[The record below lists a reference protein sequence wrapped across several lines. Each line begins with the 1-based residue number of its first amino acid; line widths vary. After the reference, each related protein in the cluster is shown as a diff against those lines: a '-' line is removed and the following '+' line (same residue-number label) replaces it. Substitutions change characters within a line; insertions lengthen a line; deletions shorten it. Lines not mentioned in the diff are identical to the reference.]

1 MMAQLINKVLFKYIM
16 LLLLVFIGSITLVVS
31 THLFFHNLIHKLEQ
45 KQLNLKAKIDISEY
59 LLEDI
64 TFLHLHL
71 LELTAVSRST
81 DQRETMVELIQNNIK
96 QAENRLYVINHGGK
110 VQKILSKE
118 KNQYTTLSY
127 TNETPTLEVSS
138 QSTIVEL
145 QLDNL
150 STIIDTLSHLL
161 DQRDK
166 SLSKENTVSQEL
178 VKEIRIFNLNL
189 THTFENLKSGVQALI
204 LKENQNLISLEEE
217 SITQENQYYIY
228 EFFMLAFTTVIV
240 LFLLYKILL
249 HIVNLYKEI
258 ENQLYI
264 DALTKLKNRFSL
276 LKDIKNATHPSIV
289 IIDINAFRTINELY
303 GVHIGNEVLISFAN
317 TLKHFSKNKD
327 FQVYRIAGDEFVFFK
342 DSLCVNAE
350 YWITLLDTFF
360 ALIEDRKIYIPQIDD
375 VIYLDLSAG
384 ISFEKENTLGTADM
398 ALNKAKELHKQFVFY
413 HNAMES
419 INEIKQGAWWK
430 KCIIHG
436 LENSL
441 FVPFFQPIVNKEQK
455 VVKYEALMRLKREN
469 EGIISFISPLEFLE
483 VASKTKYYNQIS
495 EMMLLK
501 SLEICARVNEPIS
514 LNLNYQDI
522 LNKPLH
528 EKLKQAIL
536 HHDIGK
542 KVIFEIVESQNIQS
556 YKLLRNFIAEFKTY
570 GVRFAIDDFGT
581 GFSNFTHIF
590 ELSPDFIKI
599 DGSLIK
605 NIHVDKKSYELVK
618 AIVFFSK
625 ELDIKTIAE
634 FVHSKEVFDIA
645 LKLGVDQF
653 QGYYFSEP
661 KEEI

>member
-1 MMAQLINKVLFKYIM
+1 M
-16 LLLLVFIGSITLVVS
+16 LLLLVFIGSITLVIS
-31 THLFFHNLIHKLEQ
+31 THLFFHNLIHVLEQ
-45 KQLNLKAKIDISEY
+45 KQFNLKTKISISEY

-71 LELTAVSRST
+71 LELTAVSRSSE
-81 DQRETMVELIQNNIK
+81 QRTKMIEMIQDK
-96 QAENRLYVINHGGK
+96 VAQAEGRLYIINYGGK
-110 VQKILSKE
+110 VKKTLSKE
-118 KNQYTTLSY
+118 KNQYITLSY
-127 TNETPTLEVSS
+127 VSENQTPKISP
-138 QSTIVEL
+138 QSTLVEL

-150 STIIDTLSHLL
+150 STIITTLSQLL
-161 DQRDK
+161 DRRDQ
-166 SLSKENTVSQEL
+166 SLSQESTVSQEL

-189 THTFENLKSGVQALI
+189 TQTFETLKSGVQTLI
-204 LKENQNLISLEEE
+204 LTENQNLISLEEE
-217 SITQENQYYIY
+217 SIAQEKQYYAY
-228 EFFMLAFTTVIV
+228 EFFMIACTTLIV
-240 LFLLYKILL
+240 LFLVYKILL
-249 HIVNLYKEI
+249 HIINLYKEI

-303 GVHIGNEVLISFAN
+303 GVHIGNEVLISFTN
-317 TLKHFSKNKD
+317 TLKQFSKNKD
-327 FQVYRIAGDEFVFFK
+327 FQVYRIAGDEFVLFK
-342 DSLCVNAE
+342 DSAHITAE
-350 YWITLLDTFF
+350 YWITLLNTFF
-360 ALIEDRKIYIPQIDD
+360 VLIEDKKTYIPQIDD
-375 VIYLDLSAG
+375 VIYLELSAG

-436 LENSL
+436 IKHSL
-441 FVPFFQPIVNKEQK
+441 FVPFFQPIVDKDGK
-455 VVKYEALMRLKREN
+455 TVKYEALMRLRRED
-469 EGIISFISPLEFLE
+469 EGVVSFISPLEFLE
-483 VASKTKYYNQIS
+483 IASKTKHYNQIS

-501 SLEICARVNEPIS
+501 SLEICARVDEPIS

-528 EKLKQAIL
+528 EKLKRAIL
-536 HHDIGK
+536 HYDIGK

-556 YKLLRNFIAEFKTY
+556 YTLLRNFITEFKTY

-634 FVHSKEVFDIA
+634 FVHSKDVFDIA

>member
-1 MMAQLINKVLFKYIM
+1 M
-16 LLLLVFIGSITLVVS
+16 LLLLVFIGSITLVIS
-31 THLFFHNLIHKLEQ
+31 THLFFDNLIHVLEQ
-45 KQLNLKAKIDISEY
+45 KQFNLKTKISISEY

-71 LELTAVSRST
+71 LELTAVSRSPE
-81 DQRETMVELIQNNIK
+81 QRTKMIEMIQDK
-96 QAENRLYVINHGGK
+96 VTQAEGRLYIINYGGK
-110 VQKILSKE
+110 VKKTLSKE
-118 KNQYTTLSY
+118 KNQYITLSY
-127 TNETPTLEVSS
+127 VSENQTPEISP
-138 QSTIVEL
+138 QSTLVEL

-150 STIIDTLSHLL
+150 STIITTLSQLL
-161 DQRDK
+161 DRRDQ
-166 SLSKENTVSQEL
+166 SLSKESTVSQEL

-189 THTFENLKSGVQALI
+189 TQTFETLKSGVQTLI
-204 LKENQNLISLEEE
+204 LTENQNLISLEEE
-217 SITQENQYYIY
+217 SIAQEKQYYAY
-228 EFFMLAFTTVIV
+228 EFFMIACTTLIV
-240 LFLLYKILL
+240 LFLVYKILL
-249 HIVNLYKEI
+249 HIINLYKEI

-276 LKDIKNATHPSIV
+276 LKDIKNATNPSIV

-317 TLKHFSKNKD
+317 TLKQFSKNKD
-327 FQVYRIAGDEFVFFK
+327 FQVYRIAGDEFVLFK
-342 DSLCVNAE
+342 DSAHITAE
-350 YWITLLDTFF
+350 YWITLLNTFF
-360 ALIEDRKIYIPQIDD
+360 VLIEDKKTYIPQIDD
-375 VIYLDLSAG
+375 VIYLELSAG

-436 LENSL
+436 IENSL
-441 FVPFFQPIVNKEQK
+441 FIPFFQPIVDKDGK
-455 VVKYEALMRLKREN
+455 IVKYEALMRLRRED
-469 EGIISFISPLEFLE
+469 EGIVSFISPLEFLE
-483 VASKTKYYNQIS
+483 IASKTKHYNQIS

-501 SLEICARVNEPIS
+501 SLEICARVDEPIS

-528 EKLKQAIL
+528 EKLKRAIL
-536 HHDIGK
+536 HYDIGK

-556 YKLLRNFIAEFKTY
+556 YTLLRNFITEFKTY

>member
-1 MMAQLINKVLFKYIM
+1 MAQLINKVLFKYIM

-31 THLFFHNLIHKLEQ
+31 THLFFHNLIHELEQ
-45 KQLNLKAKIDISEY
+45 KQLNLKTKINICEY
-59 LLEDI
+59 LLDDI

-71 LELTAVSRST
+71 LELTAVSRSAEH
-81 DQRETMVELIQNNIK
+81 RVTMIEAIYDKVR
-96 QAENRLYVINHGGK
+96 QAEGRLYVINYGGK
-110 VQKILSKE
+110 IQKTLSKE
-118 KNQYTTLSY
+118 KNQIITLSY
-127 TNETPTLEVSS
+127 INEDQELEASS
-138 QSTIVEL
+138 HSAVIEL

-150 STIIDTLSHLL
+150 SAIIANLSHLL
-161 DQRDK
+161 DQRDQ
-166 SLSKENTVSQEL
+166 SLKKDNTVSQEL

-189 THTFENLKSGVQALI
+189 THTFEDLKSGVNALI
-204 LKENQNLISLEEE
+204 LKENQNLINLEEK
-217 SITQENQYYIY
+217 SITKENRYYTY
-228 EFFMLAFTTVIV
+228 EFFMIAITILIV
-240 LFLLYKILL
+240 LFLIYKILQ
-249 HIVNLYKEI
+249 HIINLYKEM

-276 LKDIKNATHPSIV
+276 LKDIKNAAHPSIV
-289 IIDINAFRTINELY
+289 IIDINGFKTINELY
-303 GVHIGNEVLISFAN
+303 GVNVGNEVLITFAN
-317 TLKHFSKNKD
+317 SLKQFAKNKD

-342 DSLCVNAE
+342 DSLHVSTEQC
-350 YWITLLDTFF
+350 IHLLDAFF
-360 ALIEDRKIYIPQIDD
+360 ATIEDKKIYIPLIDD
-375 VIYLDLSAG
+375 VIYLDVSAG
-384 ISFEKENTLGTADM
+384 VSFEKENTLGTADM

-413 HNAMES
+413 HNALDS

-441 FVPFFQPIVNKEQK
+441 FVPFFQPIVDRNEKI
-455 VVKYEALMRLKREN
+455 VKYEALMRLRRE
-469 EGIISFISPLEFLE
+469 EESVVSFISPLEFLE
-483 VASKTKYYNQIS
+483 IASKTKYYNQIS

-501 SLEICARVNEPIS
+501 TLEICARVDEPLS

-536 HHDIGK
+536 QYDIGN
-542 KVIFEIVESQNIQS
+542 KVIFEIVESQSIQS
-556 YKLLRNFIAEFKTY
+556 YKLLKKFIAEFKTY
-570 GVRFAIDDFGT
+570 GVKFAIDDFGT

-625 ELDIKTIAE
+625 ELGIQTIAE
-634 FVHSKEVFDIA
+634 YVHSKEVFDIA

>member
-1 MMAQLINKVLFKYIM
+1 M
-16 LLLLVFIGSITLVVS
+16 LLLLVFIGSITLVIS
-31 THLFFHNLIHKLEQ
+31 THLFFDNLIHVLEQ
-45 KQLNLKAKIDISEY
+45 KQFNLKTKISISEY

-71 LELTAVSRST
+71 LELTAVSRSPE
-81 DQRETMVELIQNNIK
+81 QRTKMIEMIQDK
-96 QAENRLYVINHGGK
+96 VTQAEGRLYIINYGGK
-110 VQKILSKE
+110 VKKTLSKE
-118 KNQYTTLSY
+118 KNQYITLSY
-127 TNETPTLEVSS
+127 VSENQTPEISP
-138 QSTIVEL
+138 QSTLVEL

-150 STIIDTLSHLL
+150 STIITTLSQLL
-161 DQRDK
+161 DRRDQ
-166 SLSKENTVSQEL
+166 SLSKESTVSQEL

-189 THTFENLKSGVQALI
+189 TQTFETLKSGVQTLI
-204 LKENQNLISLEEE
+204 LTENQNLISLEEE
-217 SITQENQYYIY
+217 SIAQEKQYYAY
-228 EFFMLAFTTVIV
+228 EFFMIACTTLIV
-240 LFLLYKILL
+240 LFLVYKILL
-249 HIVNLYKEI
+249 HIINLYKEI

-276 LKDIKNATHPSIV
+276 LKDIKNATNPSIV

-303 GVHIGNEVLISFAN
+303 GVHIGNEVLISFTN
-317 TLKHFSKNKD
+317 TLKQFSKNKD
-327 FQVYRIAGDEFVFFK
+327 FQVYRIAGDEFVLFK
-342 DSLCVNAE
+342 DSAHITAE
-350 YWITLLDTFF
+350 YWITLLNTFF
-360 ALIEDRKIYIPQIDD
+360 VLIEDKKTYIPQIDD
-375 VIYLDLSAG
+375 VIYLELSAG

-436 LENSL
+436 IENSL
-441 FVPFFQPIVNKEQK
+441 FVPFFQPIVDKDGK
-455 VVKYEALMRLKREN
+455 IVKYEALMRLRRED
-469 EGIISFISPLEFLE
+469 EGIVSFISPLEFLE
-483 VASKTKYYNQIS
+483 IASKTKHYNQIS

-501 SLEICARVNEPIS
+501 SLEICARVDEPIS

-528 EKLKQAIL
+528 EKLKRAIL
-536 HHDIGK
+536 HYDIGK

-556 YKLLRNFIAEFKTY
+556 YTLLRNFITEFKTY